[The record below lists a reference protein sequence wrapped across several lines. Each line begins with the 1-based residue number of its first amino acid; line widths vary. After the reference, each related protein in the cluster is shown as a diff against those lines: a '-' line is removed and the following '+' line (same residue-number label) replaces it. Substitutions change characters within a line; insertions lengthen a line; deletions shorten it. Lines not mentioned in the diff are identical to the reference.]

1 MSILKQINEA
11 TTFLKEKG
19 FESPEIGIIFGS
31 GLGKLIDEVLIDVDI
46 PYKDIPHFPLATV
59 DFHSGNLVYG
69 SLNGKKIVAM
79 HGRYHYYEGYSYQQ
93 ITLPVRVMKNLGI
106 KYLLISNAS
115 GAMNTD
121 MKKGSL
127 MVLDDHINL
136 MPGNPLIGMNNDELG
151 PRFPDMSQPY
161 SSMLNEK
168 LEKIAAEH
176 GITLHKGV
184 YAALPGP
191 MLETRAEYRY
201 LQIIGADVV
210 GMSTVPE
217 VIVANHM
224 GLPCA
229 VISVITDECD
239 PNNLAPLNIN
249 DLFESA
255 AKADVDLSKLISS
268 LVNGL

>member
-1 MSILKQINEA
+1 MSILQQINESTA
-11 TTFLKEKG
+11 FLKEKG
-19 FESPEIGIIFGS
+19 FESPEVGIILGT
-31 GLGKLIDEVLIDVDI
+31 GLGKLIDKIFIDVDI
-46 PYKDIPHFPLATV
+46 PYEDIPHFPLATV
-59 DFHSGNLVYG
+59 DFHSGNLIYG
-69 SLNGKKIVAM
+69 TLNGKKIVAM
-79 HGRYHYYEGYSYQQ
+79 HGRYHFYEGYSYQQ
-93 ITLPVRVMKNLGI
+93 ITLPVRVMKKLGI

-121 MKKGSL
+121 LKKGTL
-127 MVLDDHINL
+127 LLLVDHINL

-161 SSMLNEK
+161 SSVLNEK
-168 LEKIAAEH
+168 LEKIANEH
-176 GITLHKGV
+176 DIILHKGV

-191 MLETRAEYRY
+191 MLETKAEYRY
-201 LQIIGADVV
+201 LRIIGADVV

-239 PNNLAPLNIN
+239 PDNLAPLNLSDI
-249 DLFESA
+249 FESA
-255 AKADVDLSKLISS
+255 AKADVDLSRLISS
-268 LVNGL
+268 LVIGL

>member
-1 MSILKQINEA
+1 MSILQQINESTA
-11 TTFLKEKG
+11 FLKEKG
-19 FESPEIGIIFGS
+19 FESPEVGIILGT
-31 GLGKLIDEVLIDVDI
+31 GLGKLIDKIFIDVDI
-46 PYKDIPHFPLATV
+46 PYEDIPHFPLATV
-59 DFHSGNLVYG
+59 DFHSGNLIYG
-69 SLNGKKIVAM
+69 TLNGKKIVAM
-79 HGRYHYYEGYSYQQ
+79 HGRYHFYEGYSYQQ
-93 ITLPVRVMKNLGI
+93 ITLPVRVMKKLGI

-121 MKKGSL
+121 LKKGTL
-127 MVLDDHINL
+127 MLLVDHINL

-161 SSMLNEK
+161 SSVLNEK
-168 LEKIAAEH
+168 LEKIANEH
-176 GITLHKGV
+176 DIILHKGV

-191 MLETRAEYRY
+191 MLETKAEYRY
-201 LQIIGADVV
+201 LRIIGADVV

-239 PNNLAPLNIN
+239 PDNLAPLNLSDI
-249 DLFESA
+249 FESA
-255 AKADVDLSKLISS
+255 AKADVDLSRLISS
-268 LVNGL
+268 LVIGL

>member
-1 MSILKQINEA
+1 MR
-11 TTFLKEKG
+11 EKG
-19 FESPEIGIIFGS
+19 FESPEVGIILGT
-31 GLGKLIDEVLIDVDI
+31 GLGKLIDEILIAVDVL
-46 PYKDIPHFPLATV
+46 YKDIPHFPLATV
-59 DFHSGNLVYG
+59 DFHSGNLIYG
-69 SLNGKKIVAM
+69 TLNGKKVVAM

-93 ITLPVRVMKNLGI
+93 ITLPVRVMKNLGV

-121 MKKGSL
+121 LKKGLL
-127 MVLDDHINL
+127 MLLDDHINL
-136 MPGNPLIGMNNDELG
+136 MPGSPLIGMNNDELG

-168 LEKIAAEH
+168 LERIATENN
-176 GITLHKGV
+176 ITLHKGV

-201 LQIIGADVV
+201 LRIIGADVV

-224 GLPCA
+224 NLPCA

-239 PNNLAPLNIN
+239 PDNLAPLNIN
-249 DLFESA
+249 DIFESA
-255 AKADVDLSKLISS
+255 ARADVDLSRLISS
-268 LVNGL
+268 LVNEL